1 LHLACP
7 PNIIQTIFEPIYEIV
22 YNSGLYNMIENIV
35 SRSVNELAKNRL
47 VHKAINSKTAYK
59 LIDSCMTAS
68 FIRPMQNPTND
79 NILGCVRKLDKVA
92 KFVIPDKKNR
102 VLETRFVEKIIDELE
117 TSKISGTDTNL
128 TKKIKRTLDLMGEK
142 YLRTLIVDYGAI
154 GCGVGNLNK
163 RFKEEKHY
171 IDQFSMEI
179 LSDCNAVPRC
189 KNCYAA
195 SDKEELDY
203 ETQDRLMAESIAMG
217 SRFSIVLGG
226 EPLMKKAELLQ
237 LFRKYN
243 RRPFMVATNG
253 ILLDETYAKEVAEL
267 GNVITL
273 LDIPG
278 LEATVGKVRGK
289 TTASWSA
296 IKRAAENL
304 QKFGAASG
312 FSAPVT
318 QENFRDA
325 SSPEFVQ
332 QMIDFGMML
341 GFYFEYTD
349 PMGCAPKTNLLLT
362 PEMNEEF
369 SQRVKYVSDNYPMIL
384 IDTSNEAE
392 KKIGGCPA
400 GRANL
405 PYVKSDG
412 TVKGCP
418 LGSDSDNRFNI
429 HSMSLGEIL
438 SDPYFEL
445 LRKERPSCVRDP
457 NFQKKLTE
465 LNQK

>member
-1 LHLACP
+1 
-7 PNIIQTIFEPIYEIV
+7 
-22 YNSGLYNMIENIV
+22 MIENIV
-35 SRSVNELAKNRL
+35 SRSVNGLAKNQL
-47 VHKAINSKTAYK
+47 VNRAINSEFAYH
-59 LIDSCMTAS
+59 LIDDYITRSY
-68 FIRPMQNPTND
+68 IRPLQNPTND
-79 NILGCVRKLDKVA
+79 NILKCVKKLE
-92 KFVIPDKKNR
+92 KFGEAFIPNGKNR
-102 VLETRFVEKIIDELE
+102 VLESRLLGGVQKEFE
-117 TSKISGTDTNL
+117 TAIETGEDTNL
-128 TKKIKRTLDLMGEK
+128 TIKIKRTIDLMGEK
-142 YLRTLIVDYGAI
+142 YLRAGLIDYGAI

-163 RFKEEKHY
+163 KFLGKNPY

-179 LSDCNAVPRC
+179 LSECNAVPRC
-189 KNCYAA
+189 KNCYA
-195 SDKEELDY
+195 SDDKGKLNY
-203 ETQDRLMAESIAMG
+203 ETMDRLMTESIALG
-217 SRFSIVLGG
+217 SRFSIILGG
-226 EPLMKKAELLQ
+226 EPLMKKAELLK

-243 RRPFMVATNG
+243 RRPFMVASNG
-253 ILLDETYAKEVAEL
+253 ILLDEAYAKEVAEL

-304 QKFGAASG
+304 HEYGAASG

-318 QENFRDA
+318 QENFRDV

-349 PMGCAPKTNLLLT
+349 PMGCSPKTDLLLT
-362 PEMNEEF
+362 PEMNKEF
-369 SQRVKYVSDNYPMIL
+369 SQRVKYVSDNYPMVL